1 MRRTAIAAVC
11 ALVLLVSAACSG
23 GDGPS
28 PDGSGQNPNLVVGAT
43 VEPQTLDPSATDAA
57 AVPQVLLYNVYETLI
72 KIDTEGEFQP
82 LLASD
87 WEISED
93 RRTYTFTLDD
103 TATFPGGRAVTAEDV
118 AWSAERFRAGD
129 NVAAK
134 AQLGVLDEVRAVDE
148 QTVEFTLSR
157 PSNQW
162 LFSMAST
169 AGMVFDSEA
178 GSDLA
183 TEPTGSG
190 PYALQDWTKGSEL
203 TLERNDDYWGEQSGF
218 TKATFRY
225 FPDANAMN
233 TAMLS
238 GGLDIISNLQ
248 APQALDQFSDASKY
262 TVIDGTTNGEVVM
275 SFNHE
280 SEPLQDKR
288 VRQAINLAIDRQAL
302 LDTVWNGKGTLIGSM
317 VPPTDPWYEDLSDTY
332 PYDPEKA
339 KELLADAGHAD
350 GLDLRLR
357 VPTIPYATGSA
368 QFVSSQLA
376 EVGINAKVDEL
387 EFPARWLDVV
397 FTKADYDMSIVSHVE
412 PRDIVKYG
420 DKSYYWRYDNP
431 EVVDLLEQADTGT
444 EEEQVTAMKE
454 VARILAEDAAADWLF
469 LLPNLIVTT
478 SDIVGVPENATTL
491 SFDLTG
497 VTRNG

>member
-11 ALVLLVSAACSG
+11 ALVLLVSAACT
-23 GDGPS
+23 GDDDPS
-28 PDGSGQNPNLVVGAT
+28 PDGGGQNSDLVIGAT
-43 VEPQTLDPSATDAA
+43 VEPETLDPSATDVA

-72 KIDTEGEFQP
+72 KIDDQGQFQP
-82 LLASD
+82 LLASE
-87 WEISED
+87 WEISDD
-93 RRTYTFTLDD
+93 RLTYTFTLDE
-103 TATFPGGRAVTAEDV
+103 AAAFPGGRPVTAQAV
-118 AWSAERFRAGD
+118 AWSIERFQTGK
-129 NVAAK
+129 NGAAK
-134 AQLGVLDEVRAVDE
+134 AQLAVLEKVDATDEK
-148 QTVEFTLSR
+148 TVQFTLSR

-162 LFSMAST
+162 LYAMSST
-169 AGMVFDSEA
+169 AGIVFDSETS
-178 GSDLA
+178 GDLA
-183 TEPTGSG
+183 TAPAGSG

-203 TLERNDDYWGEQSGF
+203 ALARNDEYWGESAGF
-218 TKATFRY
+218 STATFRY

-248 APQALDQFSDASKY
+248 APQALDQFSDGSKY

-368 QFVSSQLA
+368 QFVASQLA
-376 EVGINAKVDEL
+376 EVGINATVDEL

-397 FTKADYDMSIVSHVE
+397 FTQADYDMSIISHVE
-412 PRDIVKYG
+412 ARDIVKYG
-420 DKSYYWRYDNP
+420 DKNYYWRYDNP
-431 EVVDLLEQADTGT
+431 KVVELLEQADTGT
-444 EEEQVTAMKE
+444 EEEQVAAMKE

-469 LLPNLIVTT
+469 LLPNLVITT
-478 SDIVGVPENATTL
+478 SDITGLPENATTL
-491 SFDLTG
+491 SFDLTR
-497 VTRNG
+497 VTRA